1 MILAMAVMMPLVMA
15 CGGDNDEPNGPNGE
29 GGGGSGSGGNEK
41 PDTSLFAPRNGIAD
55 GDNTIFL
62 AGGKTIAANTNFTKD
77 EMEKALSTVAWKRQ
91 YYIVYD
97 HKYVSKKDNLINDNR
112 NQIPIYLEGGKSWF
126 YEKDVFDV
134 PRKYTI
140 KGRGFVMDIDQLSSQ
155 TEVPT
160 TYTIVA
166 LDISDDTTRMVT
178 DCKFPWYYQAP
189 KGLKKDSTR
198 VRIVWGKDPSKY
210 SAAKP

>member
-1 MILAMAVMMPLVMA
+1 MRHWIMILAMVVMMPLVMA
-15 CGGDNDEPNGPNGE
+15 CGGDNEPNGPNGE
-29 GGGGSGSGGNEK
+29 GGGSGSGSDER
-41 PDTSLFAPRNGIAD
+41 PDTNLFAPRNGIAD
-55 GDNTIFL
+55 GDGTIFL
-62 AGGKTIAANTNFTKD
+62 VGGKIVAANTNFTMD

-97 HKYVSKKDNLINDNR
+97 HKYVSKKGNLINDDR

-166 LDISDDTTRMVT
+166 LDITDDTTMMVT
-178 DCKFPWYYQAP
+178 DCKFPWYYQVP
-189 KGLKKDSTR
+189 KGLKRDSTK
-198 VRIVWGKDPSKY
+198 VRIVWGKGPSPK
-210 SAAKP
+210 